1 MDTKKS
7 PKVDLES
14 KRSTF
19 VLMGLVAVLALLFVA
34 FEWADKVKVYDIM
47 SNMDIDIEEQMME
60 QTFQEE
66 TPPPPPAPEVPD
78 VIEEIKVVED
88 TKEVETIDFS
98 SEDDKNKV
106 QEIIQAPVVKPADPE
121 DDENYVFQVV
131 EKQPEFPGGNEALM
145 KYLGQNIK
153 YPTVAAQNGIQ
164 GRVVCRFTVK
174 RDGSVGDVE
183 VVRKG
188 DHPSLD
194 REAIRVIESMPKWK
208 PGQQRGKAV
217 NCKFTLPVVFK
228 LY

>member
-7 PKVDLES
+7 PKVDLEG

>member
-7 PKVDLES
+7 QSANIEN

-19 VLMGLVAVLALLFVA
+19 LLMGLVAVLALLFVA
-34 FEWADKVKVYDIM
+34 FEWADVVKIYDI
-47 SNMDIDIEEQMME
+47 SSDLDLNVEEQMME

-66 TPPPPPAPEVPD
+66 TPPPPPPAEIPD
-78 VIEEIKVVED
+78 VIEEIKVVD
-88 TKEVETIDFS
+88 DKTETADVDFS
-98 SEDDKNKV
+98 SDDDKDKA
-106 QEIIQAPVVKPADPE
+106 QEVIQAPVVKPADPE

-131 EKQPEFPGGNEALM
+131 EKQPEFPGGNDALM
-145 KYLGQNIK
+145 KYLSQNIK

-183 VVRKG
+183 VVRHG

-217 NCKFTLPVVFK
+217 NCKFNLPVVFK

>member
-1 MDTKKS
+1 M
-7 PKVDLES
+7 
-14 KRSTF
+14 
-19 VLMGLVAVLALLFVA
+19 
-34 FEWADKVKVYDIM
+34 
-47 SNMDIDIEEQMME
+47 
-60 QTFQEE
+60 
-66 TPPPPPAPEVPD
+66 
-78 VIEEIKVVED
+78 VED

>member
-7 PKVDLES
+7 PKVDLEG

-34 FEWADKVKVYDIM
+34 FEWADKVKIYDIM

-228 LY
+228 LN

>member
-7 PKVDLES
+7 PKVDLEG

-34 FEWADKVKVYDIM
+34 FEWADKVKIYDIM

-131 EKQPEFPGGNEALM
+131 EKQPEFPGGNEALT

-228 LY
+228 LN

>member
-7 PKVDLES
+7 PKVDLEG

-34 FEWADKVKVYDIM
+34 FEWADKVKIYDIM

-131 EKQPEFPGGNEALM
+131 EKQPEFPGGNEALI

-228 LY
+228 LN

>member
-7 PKVDLES
+7 PKVDLEG

-228 LY
+228 LN

>member
-7 PKVDLES
+7 PKVDLEG

-153 YPTVAAQNGIQ
+153 YQP
-164 GRVVCRFTVK
+164 
-174 RDGSVGDVE
+174 
-183 VVRKG
+183 
-188 DHPSLD
+188 
-194 REAIRVIESMPKWK
+194 
-208 PGQQRGKAV
+208 
-217 NCKFTLPVVFK
+217 
-228 LY
+228 